1 MLSIHFNKQFFINA
15 LKANQN
21 TVIFLSTTFALM
33 LTLLLQCLIHGNL
46 KSEYFVY
53 AIIVSVAF
61 FIWAIIDQK
70 YRQHKN
76 AHYLK
81 D

>member
-1 MLSIHFNKQFFINA
+1 MLSIHFNKQFFINV

-21 TVIFLSTTFALM
+21 TVTFISTTFALM
-33 LTLLLQCLIHGNL
+33 LTLLIQGLIQGNL

-53 AIIVSVAF
+53 AIIVSLAF
-61 FIWAIIDQK
+61 FIWAVIDQK
-70 YRQHKN
+70 YRQHKSS
-76 AHYLK
+76 HCLE